1 MTDNIVEDIEVFE
14 EEVISIRRVT
24 KVVKGGK
31 NLRFSAAV
39 VVGDKNGKVGLGK
52 GKAREVPLA
61 IKKAVANAKKNI
73 IDVPILNDT
82 IPYYT
87 IGKFGAARVVL
98 RPASPGTGVIAG
110 GSVRVIMELAG
121 IKNILTKSLRSKNTI
136 TVARATMDGLRLL
149 HSPEHFKKKRDIRE
163 EDGLWQ

>member
-39 VVGDKNGKVGLGK
+39 VVGDKNGKVGIGK

-121 IKNILTKSLRSKNTI
+121 IKNILTKSLKSKNTI
-136 TVARATMDGLRLL
+136 TVARATIEGLMALR
-149 HSPEHFKKKRDIRE
+149 SPEQIRKKRDISQE
-163 EDGLWQ
+163 EGLWQ

>member
-1 MTDNIVEDIEVFE
+1 VKELENIDVFE

-39 VVGDKNGKVGLGK
+39 VVGDKKGKVGLGK

-61 IKKAVANAKKNI
+61 IKKAVSSAKKNLV
-73 IDVPILNDT
+73 DVPILNDT
-82 IPYYT
+82 IPYFT
-87 IGKFGAARVVL
+87 LGKFGAARVVL

-110 GSVRVIMELAG
+110 GAVRVIMELAG
-121 IKNILTKSLRSKNTI
+121 VKNILTKSLRSKNTF
-136 TVARATMDGLRLL
+136 TVARATMNGLINLNA
-149 HSPEHFKKKRDIRE
+149 PEEIREKRDIGE
-163 EDGLWQ
+163 EELWQ

>member
-1 MTDNIVEDIEVFE
+1 MDSNELFQ

-39 VVGDKNGKVGLGK
+39 VVGDKNGQVGMGK

-61 IKKAVANAKKNI
+61 IKKAVADAKKNLI
-73 IDVPILNDT
+73 QVPIVNET
-82 IPYYT
+82 IPYFK
-87 IGKFGAARVVL
+87 IGVFGGSRVVM
-98 RPASPGTGVIAG
+98 RPASLGTGVIAG

-121 IKNILTKSLRSKNTI
+121 VKNILTKILHSKNAI
-136 TVARATMDGLRLL
+136 TVARATMNGLQKLL
-149 HSPEHFKKKRDIRE
+149 SPESFASKRGKTKE
-163 EDGLWQ
+163 ESWQ

>member
-1 MTDNIVEDIEVFE
+1 VQHYMDSNELFQ

-31 NLRFSAAV
+31 NFRFSASV
-39 VVGDKNGKVGLGK
+39 VVGDKNGQVGLGK

-61 IKKAVANAKKNI
+61 IKKAVADAKKNLVK
-73 IDVPILNDT
+73 VPIINET
-82 IPYYT
+82 IPYFKVGSY
-87 IGKFGAARVVL
+87 GASKVVM

-121 IKNILTKSLRSKNTI
+121 VKNILTKILKSKNSI
-136 TVARATMDGLRLL
+136 TVARATMDGLQKLR
-149 HSPEHFKKKRDIRE
+149 SPESFASKRGKTKE
-163 EDGLWQ
+163 ESWQ

>member
-1 MTDNIVEDIEVFE
+1 VQRNYMDSNDPFQ

-39 VVGDKNGKVGLGK
+39 VVGDRNGQVGMGK

-61 IKKAVANAKKNI
+61 IKKAVADAKKNLVRIPI
-73 IDVPILNDT
+73 INET
-82 IPYYT
+82 IPYFKVGSY
-87 IGKFGAARVVL
+87 GASKVVM

-121 IKNILTKSLRSKNTI
+121 VKNILTKILKSKNSI
-136 TVARATMDGLRLL
+136 TVARATMDGLQKFM
-149 HSPEHFKKKRDIRE
+149 HPDTFASKRGKSKE
-163 EDGLWQ
+163 ESWQ

>member
-1 MTDNIVEDIEVFE
+1 MKELENIDVFE

-39 VVGDKNGKVGLGK
+39 VVGDKKGKVGLGK

-61 IKKAVANAKKNI
+61 IKKAVASAKKNLV
-73 IDVPILNDT
+73 DVPILNDT
-82 IPYYT
+82 IPYFT
-87 IGKFGAARVVL
+87 LGKFGAARVVL

-110 GSVRVIMELAG
+110 GAVRVIMELAG
-121 IKNILTKSLRSKNTI
+121 VKNILTKSLRSKNTFTI
-136 TVARATMDGLRLL
+136 ARATMNGLLSL
-149 HSPEHFKKKRDIRE
+149 NAPEEIREKRDIGE
-163 EDGLWQ
+163 EELWQ